1 MDSAGF
7 WLILGIFALG
17 ISYLVC
23 MAWSLLDRAVDTWR
37 ARRDL
42 GAHFDQAVALGNSE
56 GER

>member
-1 MDSAGF
+1 MTPGF
-7 WLILGIFALG
+7 ALILGIFALG

-42 GAHFDQAVALGNSE
+42 GAHFDSAVALGNAE